1 MAERTRRG
9 GIDLASALTGVLGA
23 QQEAGQPVPASQE
36 PPLLAA
42 PALAVVVPEP
52 QAAAPP
58 QGPPPPGSFPVGAV
72 PAPHSPTGHGQL
84 TQAEEAHL
92 AVCEAALDNLRVA
105 FWAAGKAL
113 QTVRDARLYRGS
125 HDTFEDYIE
134 QRWDMSVRQAYRLI
148 AAWPVAERVS
158 PVGPALTES
167 QVREL
172 LPVAD
177 SHGPDA
183 AAVVYQ
189 AVAETDGVRVT
200 ASVLHDVVAILP
212 RDYFDPA
219 EAVRQIRDYLNGDQA
234 APLPPAADPVKLF
247 SRADRTIS
255 RLEQVAAEDV
265 LEAARAAD
273 PELVSRMAARMRA
286 VADQFERGPST

>member
-1 MAERTRRG
+1 MPAARRRSMAEF
-9 GIDLASALTGVLGA
+9 L
-23 QQEAGQPVPASQE
+23 QQQRQLEEPAAGQNGAPGQVPAAV
-36 PPLLAA
+36 PVVIAA
-42 PALAVVVPEP
+42 SSIPEP
-52 QAAAPP
+52 
-58 QGPPPPGSFPVGAV
+58 
-72 PAPHSPTGHGQL
+72 HSLAGDGQL
-84 TQAEEAHL
+84 SPAEEADL
-92 AVCEAALDNLRVA
+92 AMCEAALDNLRVA

-125 HDTFEDYIE
+125 HDTFEEYVE

-177 SHGPDA
+177 SHGPEA

-219 EAVRQIRDYLNGDQA
+219 EAARQIRDYLNGDRA
-234 APLPPAADPVKLF
+234 APLPPAADLVRLF
-247 SRADRTIS
+247 SVQADRTIS
-255 RLEQVAAEDV
+255 KLEQVAAADV

-273 PELVSRMAARMRA
+273 PELVSRTATRMRA
-286 VADQFERGPST
+286 LADQFERGPSA

>member
-1 MAERTRRG
+1 MPAKRRSMQDLLNAQKAIEDG
-9 GIDLASALTGVLGA
+9 GETA
-23 QQEAGQPVPASQE
+23 P
-36 PPLLAA
+36 AA
-42 PALAVVVPEP
+42 PALAVVVSSP

-58 QGPPPPGSFPVGAV
+58 PQEPPAPGSFPAGAV
-72 PAPHSPTGHGQL
+72 PVPHSPTGHGQL
-84 TQAEEAHL
+84 SDAEEADL

-113 QTVRDARLYRGS
+113 QTVRDARLYRGT
-125 HDTFEDYIE
+125 HNTFEEYIE

-158 PVGPALTES
+158 PVGPDLTES

-219 EAVRQIRDYLNGDQA
+219 EAVRQIRDYLNRDQA
-234 APLPPAADPVKLF
+234 APLPPAAAPVRLLKLF
-247 SRADRTIS
+247 SGPAGRTIS
-255 RLEQVAAEDV
+255 KLEEVAADDNE

-273 PELVSRMAARMRA
+273 PELVSRTAARMRA
-286 VADQFERGPST
+286 LADQLERAPSA